1 MSGEMPVL
9 ADLDRIM
16 QSELTAY
23 LACRPGSAKLAAER
37 GRGFVKG
44 VPLHWMTDWPQP
56 FPMVIDTAM
65 GNQLRDIDGNQVTDF
80 CLGDTA
86 AMFGHAPAPLMR
98 ALSARA
104 EGGLSY
110 MLPSR
115 DVQPVGA
122 LLVERFGLPC
132 WQIACTASDA
142 NRFAIRAARAA
153 TGRDTIVVFDG
164 CYHGTVE
171 DTLVDLIDGTT
182 LPRRSL
188 LGEPRNRSISTVA
201 IPFNDEEALESALAG
216 RDVACVI
223 AEPVMTNSGMILPQP
238 GFLERMRQMTR
249 ATGTLLIIDETHTIS
264 SGPGGYAK
272 AIGLPPDLFVVGK
285 PVAGG
290 VPTAVWGMTQEVS
303 DALFAARPA
312 DEHGH
317 SGIGTTLSGNALQ
330 LACLR
335 AVLEEIMVPATYAK
349 MISAAE
355 ALEAGIETLIGRFG
369 LPWHVARVGA
379 RLEIV
384 FSRLPLRNA
393 AESRNA
399 ANDRVQALM
408 HIALLN
414 RGYLLTPFHNMML
427 VSPDT
432 TEPQVH
438 GFLAAFRQV
447 LELLTGRE

>member
-1 MSGEMPVL
+1 MSGL
-9 ADLDRIM
+9 TNLDQKM
-16 QSELTAY
+16 QSELTTYANT
-23 LACRPGSAKLAAER
+23 RSASFQVSKEQ
-37 GRGFVKG
+37 GRGFVRG

-56 FPMVIDTAM
+56 FPMVIEMAQ
-65 GNQLRDIDGNQVTDF
+65 GNQLRDVDGNTVTDF

-86 AMFGHAPAPLMR
+86 AMFGHAPKPVVQ
-98 ALSARA
+98 ALSDRA
-104 EGGLSY
+104 IGGLSY
-110 MLPSR
+110 MLPSCDAAR
-115 DVQPVGA
+115 VGE
-122 LLVERFGLPC
+122 LLVARFGLPC

-153 TGRDTIVVFDG
+153 TRRDKIVVFDG

-171 DTLVDLIDGTT
+171 DTLVDLVDGQTVS
-182 LPRRSL
+182 RRSL
-188 LGEPRNRSISTVA
+188 LGEPRNRSINTVA
-201 IPFNDEEALESALAG
+201 IPFNDAEALRMALAAG
-216 RDVACVI
+216 DVACVI
-223 AEPVMTNSGMILPQP
+223 AEPVMTNSGMILPKP
-238 GFLERMRQMTR
+238 GFLELIR
-249 ATGTLLIIDETHTIS
+249 ALTKEAGALLIIDETHTIS
-264 SGPGGYAK
+264 SGPGGYARQ
-272 AIGLPPDLFVVGK
+272 AGLDADLLVMGK

-290 VPTAVWGMTQEVS
+290 VPTAVWGMTRAVS
-303 DALFAARPA
+303 DALFAARPD

-335 AVLEEIMVPATYAK
+335 AVLEDIMVPATYAK

-355 ALEAGIETLIGRFG
+355 ALEAGIEVLINEFS

-384 FSRLPLRNA
+384 FSKQRLTNA
-393 AESRNA
+393 KESRDA
-399 ANDRVQALM
+399 MNDRLQAFL

-432 TEPQVH
+432 TDAQVR
-438 GFLAAFRQV
+438 GFLAAFHEV
-447 LELLTGRE
+447 LSILTERA